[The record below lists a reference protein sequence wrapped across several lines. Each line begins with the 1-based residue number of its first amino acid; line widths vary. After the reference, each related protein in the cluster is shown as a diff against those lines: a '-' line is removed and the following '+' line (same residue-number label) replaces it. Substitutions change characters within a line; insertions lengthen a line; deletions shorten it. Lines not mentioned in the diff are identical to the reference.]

1 MTSARVYG
9 GGREMLR
16 IGFTGGGRLLVV
28 IVVLVVMS
36 IGLGRRQ
43 AESE

>member
-1 MTSARVYG
+1 
-9 GGREMLR
+9 MLR
-16 IGFTGGGRLLVV
+16 IGLAGERRLLVV
-28 IVVLVVMS
+28 VVVVLVVMS

>member
-1 MTSARVYG
+1 
-9 GGREMLR
+9 MLR
-16 IGFTGGGRLLVV
+16 IGLAGKGRLLVV
-28 IVVLVVMS
+28 VVVLVVMS